1 MSNTSAVPTLVD
13 LMAAEQITVSAVFV
27 PLSKS
32 RNADKAKSGKVMD
45 CSLNWKV
52 TVEHK
57 GRPIYTTDYQ
67 AGIGHCTV
75 KLSPSMSYPSL
86 AQSEAIRAECETGR
100 IHRPGAL
107 PGGPIPAPDPVGV
120 LSCLLSD
127 ADAINYATYEDW
139 GPELGYDRDSREGER
154 LYRACLETGLA
165 LRAGLGAELFERLMQ
180 AERD

>member
-1 MSNTSAVPTLVD
+1 MKNLSPVPVMSLAE
-13 LMAAEQITVSAVFV
+13 LMAAEQVTVSAVFV

-32 RNADKAKSGKVMD
+32 RNAEKAKSGKLMD

-75 KLSPSMSYPSL
+75 KISGQFVSMDDD
-86 AQSEAIRAECETGR
+86 AAIRAECETGR
-100 IHRPGAL
+100 IHRLGAL
-107 PGGPIPAPDPVGV
+107 PGGPIPAPDPVDV

-154 LYRACLETGLA
+154 LYRACLETGLT